1 MVEAE
6 YLEQLEV
13 GGEDKEAE
21 VIAVELVDQSDMLHR
36 SGIRDQGVQKNS
48 IFTHTCNFM

>member
-36 SGIRDQGVQKNS
+36 SGIRVYRRIQYPTQ
-48 IFTHTCNFM
+48 TCNFM